1 MILDKVKITKNKRIG
16 GFDIEVNGI
25 EIWIAGS
32 KKDAENEVKIEL
44 RRQRIEAEKLN
55 DILHKGA

>member
-1 MILDKVKITKNKRIG
+1 MDKVTINKNKRIG

>member
-1 MILDKVKITKNKRIG
+1 MDKVTITKNKRIG
-16 GFDIEVNGI
+16 GFDIEVNGY

-44 RRQRIEAEKLN
+44 RRQKIENESK
-55 DILHKGA
+55 